1 VVEIIDTGMGMDDLQ
16 TGEMFGAFRQ
26 VDTRSEGLGLGLWIV
41 RSTAESLGHRV
52 RVQSTLGRGSRFS
65 VELPR
70 A

>member
-1 VVEIIDTGMGMDDLQ
+1 
-16 TGEMFGAFRQ
+16 
-26 VDTRSEGLGLGLWIV
+26 V

-52 RVQSTLGRGSRFS
+52 RAQSVLGRGSRFS